1 MSAIQTISPRS
12 GRTAARGWLLA
23 WLLGLLAAPA
33 LLAQTTVTTIGGGP
47 NQSNQTTANGFVDGN
62 TLQTAQFDTPGGLVL
77 DISGRYLFL
86 ADTVNGAVRRLDLT
100 GGETITYLSGLS
112 TPVDVAIDSSTNLY
126 VLTQGDGRIRQYD
139 QFGQL
144 IATNNA
150 TLLTTPTALAFDGS
164 ANLYVV
170 ELGGA
175 LKRVALSNGAVTTI
189 VAAGTFSGP
198 RGIEVLDSGTIAVS
212 DSGNHAIRLVNP
224 TTFTVSLLA
233 GLVGT
238 SGTNVGTAAQSRFT
252 SPFHLAKS
260 GGDVLVVADSGNHRF
275 CVVATNG
282 STSVLYGVPSNAW
295 VTVSAPGV
303 FPGWFDSTAEFAE
316 SRAPAGAVV
325 DGSGNVFVTE
335 QFYHLVRRASG
346 SGLTGASG
354 VGSSGSGGS
363 SATVSPPSL
372 AFSPSSGYFPLG
384 TTITVTS
391 SSTNV
396 YYTTDGSSPTTNSTR
411 VTMASGAGTIIWN
424 NSTNDLTGLRV
435 AAFLFSGT
443 NVASTNVTG
452 TAVTATT
459 IGVPAGIN
467 TSVFAGVGARVVVPV
482 VLNLRTNDTLRSL
495 QFRVEVTPSGA
506 APMVGATFGAQAIGT
521 NDFVPLVT
529 GSSTSTFSSLAY
541 TAGTTRGLSISFLG
555 TNANLNV
562 SRFAVAALIA
572 IPIPAGAT
580 VGQTYSIDVF
590 QASGTSDGAQNT
602 VSIAAA
608 GTRTLVVTNLAY
620 RVGDTSPGGWYNAGD
635 FGNGDLDNA
644 DVNNAFAAASG
655 LRLPFAFTDAFDA
668 MDAFPEDTAGTVGG
682 DGQIRF
688 LDWQIILVRA
698 LRLNTNAS
706 LGVSTTNWFRQW
718 SGGVR
723 TTGMTN
729 LTAAALRPASLPPPG
744 EVWHRPAALGAL
756 PRENVAPGATVDVPV
771 FARVAP
777 GALLAGLQF
786 RALVNAADGAPALA
800 VAPQFVPAGVAP
812 AIASGTADAVA
823 AGWSVGQFSLP
834 ALSSNVLGFVRFT
847 VPPAA
852 PVGSRYV
859 VTFANA
865 DGAPDFFT
873 QYNFETR
880 GASVWIGR
888 AAPVPPSV
896 TSDEWK
902 VAFFGD
908 AANPAAGDLADPDG
922 DGVVN
927 ALEYFAGTDPNNA
940 ASRVQLQPGGPRN
953 GGRDLAFQLLSAPGK
968 LYVLESSVN
977 LINPTWTPVVT
988 NLGDGNLKEFI
999 QTVTPGGPRY
1009 YRLRVLP

>member
-1 MSAIQTISPRS
+1 MSAIQSSSNTPR
-12 GRTAARGWLLA
+12 RTALKGVALA
-23 WLLGLLAAPA
+23 WLLGLLAAPI
-33 LLAQTTVTTIGGGP
+33 LQAQTTVTTLGGGP
-47 NQSNQTTANGFVDGN
+47 NQNNPTTANGSADGN
-62 TLQTAQFDTPGGLVL
+62 TLQIAQFSTPGGLVL
-77 DISGRYLFL
+77 DVTGRYLFL
-86 ADTVNGAVRRLDLT
+86 ADTINGAVRRLDLT
-100 GGETITYLSGLS
+100 AGETITYLSGLS
-112 TPVDVAIDSSTNLY
+112 SPVDVAFDSGTNLY

-175 LKRVALSNGAVTTI
+175 LKRVALSNGTVTTI
-189 VAAGTFSGP
+189 VAAGTFNGP

-224 TTFTVSLLA
+224 TTFAVSLLA

-238 SGTNVGTAAQSRFT
+238 SGTNVGTVAQSRFT

-260 GGDVLVVADSGNHRF
+260 GGDVLVVADAGNHRY
-275 CVVATNG
+275 CMVATNG
-282 STSVLYGVPSNAW
+282 STSVLSGIPSNAW
-295 VTVSAPGV
+295 VNVSGV
-303 FPGWFDSTAEFAE
+303 FPGWADGLATFAE
-316 SRAPAGAVV
+316 SRAPAGVVV
-325 DGSGNVFVTE
+325 DGSANVFVTE
-335 QFYHLVRRASG
+335 QYYHLVRKISG
-346 SGLTGASG
+346 SALTGASG

-363 SATVSPPSL
+363 SVAVSPPSL
-372 AFSPSSGYFPLG
+372 AFNPSSGYFPLG

-396 YYTTDGSSPTTNSTR
+396 FFTTDGSAPTTNSTR
-411 VTMASGAGTIIWN
+411 VSMSSGTGTIMWN
-424 NSTNDLTGLRV
+424 NPTNDLSGLRV
-435 AAFLFSGT
+435 AAFLISGT

-452 TAVTATT
+452 SATTTTT

-467 TSVFAGVGARVVVPV
+467 GSIFAGVGSRVVVPV

-495 QFRVEVTPSGA
+495 QFRVEVTPAGA
-506 APMVGATFGAQAIGT
+506 APIVGAAFGALSVGT

-529 GSSTSTFSSLAY
+529 GSSAATFSTLNY
-541 TAGTTRGLSISFLG
+541 TAGSTRGLSISFLG

-572 IPIPAGAT
+572 IPIPVTAT
-580 VGQTYSIDVF
+580 VGQTYSIDIL
-590 QASGTSDGAQNT
+590 QPSGTSDGAQGT
-602 VSIAAA
+602 VAIAA
-608 GTRTLVVTNLAY
+608 GSSRTLIVTNVAY

-635 FGNGDLDNA
+635 FGNGELNNA

-655 LRLPFAFTDAFDA
+655 LRLPFAFSDAFDA

-723 TTGMTN
+723 STGMTN
-729 LTAAALRPASLPPPG
+729 LVAAGLQPAAVRAPG

-756 PRENVAPGATVDVPV
+756 PRENVLPGDTVNVPV

-777 GALLAGLQF
+777 GALVSGLQF
-786 RALVNAADGAPALA
+786 RAVVTPLEGAPALA
-800 VAPQFVPAGVAP
+800 SAPQFVANGVVPVIGGA
-812 AIASGTADAVA
+812 TADAVA
-823 AGWSVGQFSLP
+823 AGWNVGQFSLP
-834 ALSSNVLGFVRFT
+834 AFSSNVLGFVRFT
-847 VPPAA
+847 VPPTA
-852 PVGSRYV
+852 PAGSRYA

-873 QYNFETR
+873 QYSFETR
-880 GASVWIGR
+880 GASVWVGR
-888 AAPVPPSV
+888 AAPLPPSV

-902 VAFFGD
+902 VNFFGD
-908 AANPAAGDLADPDG
+908 AASPAAGDLADPDG

-940 ASRVQLQPGGPRN
+940 GSRVQLQPGGPRN
-953 GGRDLAFQLLSAPGK
+953 GGRDLAIQLLSAPGK
-968 LYVLESSVN
+968 LYVLEQSGS
-977 LINPTWTPVVT
+977 LIAPAWVPVVT
-988 NLGDGNLKEFI
+988 NLGDGNVKEFI
-999 QTVTPGGPRY
+999 QAVTPGGPRY